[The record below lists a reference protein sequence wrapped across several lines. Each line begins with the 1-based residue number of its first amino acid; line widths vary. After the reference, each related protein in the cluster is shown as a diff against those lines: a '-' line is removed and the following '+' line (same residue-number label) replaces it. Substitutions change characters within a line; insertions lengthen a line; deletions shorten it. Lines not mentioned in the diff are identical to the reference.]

1 VEFCPECG
9 GLLLPKEGLLQCRC
23 GYSKKIGKE
32 EKERYTLQEKPK
44 EAREIPVIEEEVQQ
58 MPTAKAECRK
68 CGNTEAY
75 YWMLQT
81 RSADEP
87 ATKFFRCTKCKYT
100 WREYD

>member
-1 VEFCPECG
+1 MEFCPECG
-9 GLLLPKEGLLQCRC
+9 GLLMPKDGLLQCRC

-32 EKERYTLQEKPK
+32 EKEHYTLQEKPI
-44 EAREIPVIEEEVQQ
+44 EPREILVIEEEIQQ
-58 MPTAKAECRK
+58 MPTAKMECRK